1 MRLCFIVEYLIRTI
15 MVITDGLS
23 LVVSSFTDI
32 ESCDVYVFGYE

>member
-1 MRLCFIVEYLIRTI
+1 MRVGFIAAYLIRTI

-32 ESCDVYVFGYE
+32 ESCDVYVCGYE